1 MGVNTTFGLHTK
13 LDNFW
18 KEKMKNYVFLFTLFF
33 RFYNFDFFFPEI
45 SGSEYSVLVVGIS
58 YEFGL
63 LKKG

>member
-1 MGVNTTFGLHTK
+1 
-13 LDNFW
+13 
-18 KEKMKNYVFLFTLFF
+18 MKNYVFLFTLFF